1 MEKRTSLVSRIFTWV
16 LLALVVLAMFVPVFT
31 VKAEV
36 SVGSSSETVFSA
48 NVSTLDVLS
57 VAFMSDEQKQDEL
70 SKLSKQ
76 RLEDIAKVV
85 ANGDAEENAIKKVNG
100 YSYMGKYALLN
111 YFGSETDEKSLG
123 IDTKTWLI
131 LAAVVEILLLVCVAL
146 DLFFSYMC
154 MQYDNVSL
162 PRLVK
167 SFGFLILVFG
177 VGLMAIYMFTLRA
190 KVLAVSVTTVM
201 NVLAY
206 IFAGICV
213 FLPIYECMVFKRR
226 KSYMKKRK

>member
-70 SKLSKQ
+70 TKLSKQ

-111 YFGSETDEKSLG
+111 YFGSETDEKALG

-154 MQYDNVSL
+154 MQYDNVSF

-201 NVLAY
+201 NVWAY

>member
-36 SVGSSSETVFSA
+36 SVGSSKETVFSA

-85 ANGDAEENAIKKVNG
+85 TNGDSEENAIKKVNG

-111 YFGSETDEKSLG
+111 YFGSETDEKALG